1 MGQIPPIEIPASSN
15 IVTVRVIDTTTRLH
29 MPVGSMFDPV
39 IKGHTTLASP
49 SYSFL
54 IENERLERKVL
65 YDLGTQQKW
74 QEQAPCVVD
83 ILELMGGMSE
93 SKKMSQTFLKNMDHW
108 HWDHLGDPS
117 TFPTS
122 TDVIVGPGFLEE
134 FLPGGKPIEDSP
146 IKEEY
151 YKDRNL
157 REISEAHFNLK
168 FGEFAAFDYFGD
180 GSFLLINSP
189 GHAIGH
195 MCALARTTTNPDTFI
210 FMGGDIA
217 SHAGEFRPTKY
228 VPLPSLISPN
238 PLNFLSPKPCPGHL
252 FENIHPKRCGNKPFY
267 RMGTWPDGDPT
278 NEDVPA
284 AVESQQKLQL
294 VDAHADQ
301 VFVILSHDENCA
313 ALTTILMIHFI
324 VLPPEISKYVP
335 GIEERTLAILDGP
348 RSKPRHTLEFWRIV
362 RERSNNCVCSGS
374 TSTSATTRGTQFSG
388 DSKPSSS
395 ILTKVLFDVRNDD
408 DAYTAISAS
417 ACDDPHRRAKREQ
430 WKSI

>member
-29 MPVGSMFDPV
+29 MPVGTMFDPL

-83 ILELMGGMSE
+83 MIRTYGWDVRVEKDVADILEEHRVSLSAIEAIIWG
-93 SKKMSQTFLKNMDHW
+93 HW

-122 TDVIVGPGFLEE
+122 TDVVVGPGFLEE

-252 FENIHPKRCGNKPFY
+252 FESIHPQRCGNSPFY

-294 VDAHADQ
+294 VDAHSDQ
-301 VFVILSHDENCA
+301 VFVILSHDENVGDVIDFFPKIA
-313 ALTTILMIHFI
+313 NGWKELGWGDKARWMFLGDFK
-324 VLPPEISKYVP
+324 E
-335 GIEERTLAILDGP
+335 AI
-348 RSKPRHTLEFWRIV
+348 TE
-362 RERSNNCVCSGS
+362 
-374 TSTSATTRGTQFSG
+374 
-388 DSKPSSS
+388 
-395 ILTKVLFDVRNDD
+395 
-408 DAYTAISAS
+408 
-417 ACDDPHRRAKREQ
+417 
-430 WKSI
+430 